1 MIRVGNAT
9 KQKKSVGNDKD
20 ENTVCM
26 KSSIIDLDTL
36 AMNAKAKNNYTTP
49 TMGIGYNRKYEKYKI
64 HAACFIAETD

>member
-1 MIRVGNAT
+1 
-9 KQKKSVGNDKD
+9 
-20 ENTVCM
+20 M